1 MMQETKEYEQ
11 LSPKAGDIILE
22 QLPDRIKKA
31 IIARAAEIDYPVEA
45 VIEMARSS
53 RYLQGVAGYLDP
65 HAIGFVDCKPD
76 RKA

>member
-11 LSPKAGDIILE
+11 LTPKAGKIILE
-22 QLPDRIKKA
+22 QLPDRIKNA
-31 IIARAAEIDYPVEA
+31 IVARAVEIDYPVEA
-45 VIEMARSS
+45 VIEMAI
-53 RYLQGVAGYLDP
+53 AGYLDP

>member
-11 LSPKAGDIILE
+11 LLPMAGHIILQ
-22 QLPDRIKKA
+22 QLPDRIKNA

-45 VIEMARSS
+45 VIEMAI
-53 RYLQGVAGYLDP
+53 AGYLDP
-65 HAIGFVDCKPD
+65 HAIAFVDCKPD